1 MNGTSTCDLLMK
13 GNTMKKYHFGI
24 LVILMLTGC
33 GAHVH
38 QLVKGDS
45 AQLVGGELVHDRGK
59 DNRLVLK
66 MSDRSYEARG
76 FVVDRETNLAELRK
90 RYYGVNPKH
99 WDRIFSGLD
108 TEHTVNSFE
117 TVAKSSDGREISC
130 RFAWKSGAD
139 PEGVCTDQAGT
150 EFPVR
155 FN

>member
-1 MNGTSTCDLLMK
+1 MK
-13 GNTMKKYHFGI
+13 GNIMNKYHFGI
-24 LVILMLTGC
+24 LAILMLTGC

-45 AQLVGGELVHDRGK
+45 TQLVGGELVHDRGE

-66 MSDRSYEARG
+66 VSDRSYEARG
-76 FVVDRETNLAELRK
+76 FVVDRQTNLAELRK

-108 TEHTVNSFE
+108 TEHVVYSIE
-117 TVAKSSDGREISC
+117 TIAKSADGREISC